1 LFIFSFIAV
10 GFSQLSRFDVVQW
23 ASAPFVSIPHFIYQG
38 RNSYRCLINGAEAP
52 DSPYYPFNS
61 QLKLTAMNSPSF
73 ECQPVI
79 RIRKQIVDYIPTA
92 AVTFLCFFVWVVAK
106 ESKWNELELFVKKIT
121 VQMLF

>member
-1 LFIFSFIAV
+1 LFLFSFIAV

-23 ASAPFVSIPHFIYQG
+23 ASAPFVSIPHVIYQ

-73 ECQPVI
+73 ECQPLI
-79 RIRKQIVDYIPTA
+79 RINNKNQNPEQIARDRIDEVCLTERH
-92 AVTFLCFFVWVVAK
+92 FLA
-106 ESKWNELELFVKKIT
+106 SR
-121 VQMLF
+121 